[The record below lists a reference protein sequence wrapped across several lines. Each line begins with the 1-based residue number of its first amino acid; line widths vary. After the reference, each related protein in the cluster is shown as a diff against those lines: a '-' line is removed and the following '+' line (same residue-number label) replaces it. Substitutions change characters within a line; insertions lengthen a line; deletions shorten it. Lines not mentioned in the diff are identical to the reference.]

1 MINDKE
7 KTFISAVLYIHDNE
21 KSVKNFLQ
29 VVDETLSETFEK
41 YEIICVND
49 CCTDNSVQAIK
60 DFASQKSGETMIS
73 IINMSIY
80 QGLELSMNAGV
91 DLAIGDYVYEFDNM
105 SMDYDSK
112 LITDIYR
119 KSQEGYDIVA
129 VAPERMKHKS
139 SRLFYHIYNKHSG
152 SIYKLRTESFRILS
166 RRAINR
172 VNSISKTIP
181 YRKALYGNSGLKMDI
196 LTYPSRVEIGRPLS
210 KQVNE
215 SRRELAFDTL
225 ILFTNL
231 AHKIALTL
239 SMLLLLFTAFSAV
252 YTCVVFFGQH
262 RPVAG
267 WTTTMLLLSVGFS
280 GVFLLLA
287 IVIKYLSV
295 LVDLVF
301 KRQKYL
307 IESIEKITK

>member
-1 MINDKE
+1 MINNKE
-7 KTFISAVLYIHDNE
+7 KNFISAVLYIHNNE

-29 VVDETLSETFEK
+29 ALDKALSETFSK

-49 CCTDNSVQAIK
+49 CSTDSSIPAIK
-60 DFASQKSGETMIS
+60 DFASQRNGETMIS

-91 DLAIGDYVYEFDNM
+91 DLAIGDYVYEFDSL

-112 LITDIYR
+112 LIMDVYR
-119 KSQEGYDIVA
+119 KSLEGYDIVA
-129 VAPERMKHKS
+129 AAPEIMKHKS
-139 SRLFYHIYNKHSG
+139 SRLFYRIYNKHSG
-152 SIYKLRTESFRILS
+152 SAYKLRTESFCILS

-172 VNSISKTIP
+172 VDSISKTIP
-181 YRKALYGNSGLKMDI
+181 YRKALYANSGLKI
-196 LTYPSRVEIGRPLS
+196 NVLTYRSGSDTGRPFS

-215 SRRELAFDTL
+215 NRRELAFDTL

-239 SMLLLLFTAFSAV
+239 SMLLLLFTVFSAI

-267 WTTTMLLLSVGFS
+267 WTTTMLLLSVGFF

-295 LVDLVF
+295 LVDLIF

-307 IESIEKITK
+307 VESIEKITK